1 MRAHNIVLTTA
12 DSQLTDFPK
21 SRRWE
26 EREREIPSL
35 HGHDSGVTHLSLSYL
50 VTVSDLS
57 ESYVKDKQAKLL
69 FDMNII

>member
-1 MRAHNIVLTTA
+1 MRAHNTVLTTA

-26 EREREIPSL
+26 EREREMPSL

-50 VTVSDLS
+50 ISA
-57 ESYVKDKQAKLL
+57 Q
-69 FDMNII
+69 